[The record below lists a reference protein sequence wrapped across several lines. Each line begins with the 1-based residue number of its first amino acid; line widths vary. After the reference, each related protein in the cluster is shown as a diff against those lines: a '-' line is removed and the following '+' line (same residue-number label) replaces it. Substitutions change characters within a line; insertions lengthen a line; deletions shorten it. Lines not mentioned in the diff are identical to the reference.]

1 MSDPAHRRMLTRIA
15 AWILGAGIILLAR
28 VMTAPRAIWVGIDPS
43 PKQRIYFAN
52 HTSNGDFVLIWTVLP
67 PRLRSQTRAV
77 AGSDY
82 WLKSKLREFVG
93 RDVVKGVMIERRPE
107 HRGDEDPIAKILE
120 AVDEG
125 SSLIIFPE
133 GKRNMTEDPILPLK
147 SGIYNIS
154 KARPEVDLVP
164 VWIENLNRVMPKG
177 HVIPVP
183 LLCTVSFGAPIR
195 VAEDETHDAFL
206 ARASKAM
213 VALRPGQDPS

>member
-1 MSDPAHRRMLTRIA
+1 MRALTAFA
-15 AWILGAGIILLAR
+15 AWLLGGGLILLAR
-28 VMTAPRAIWVGIDPS
+28 MLTAPRAIWYGIDPV
-43 PKQRIYFAN
+43 PRQRVYFAN
-52 HTSNGDFVLIWTVLP
+52 HTSNADLILIWSVLP
-67 PRLRSQTRAV
+67 PRLRRATRPV

-82 WLKSKLREFVG
+82 WLKSKLRAFVG
-93 RDVVKGVMIERRPE
+93 HKVVRAVMVERRPE

-133 GKRNMTEDPILPLK
+133 GKRNMTDQPALPFK

-154 KARPEVDLVP
+154 KARPSVDFVP
-164 VWIENLNRVMPKG
+164 VWIENLNNVMPKG

-195 VAEDETHDAFL
+195 VAPDEEINAFL
-206 ARASKAM
+206 TRASEAM
-213 VALRPGQDPS
+213 VALRPKNGGAS

>member
-1 MSDPAHRRMLTRIA
+1 MVRRVA
-15 AWILGAGIILLAR
+15 AWLLGVGLILLAR
-28 VMTAPRAIWVGIDPS
+28 IMTAPRAIWVGIEPA

-52 HTSNGDFVLIWTVLP
+52 HTSNADLILIWTVLP
-67 PRLRSQTRAV
+67 PRLRRATRPV

-82 WLKSKLREFVG
+82 WLKSKLRAFVG
-93 RDVVKGVMIERRPE
+93 YEVVKAVMVERRPE

-120 AVDEG
+120 AVDDG
-125 SSLIIFPE
+125 ASLIIFPE
-133 GKRNMTEDPILPLK
+133 GKRNMTEAPILPLK

-195 VAEDETHDAFL
+195 VAPGEGHDAFL
-206 ARASKAM
+206 ARAAEAM
-213 VALRPGQDPS
+213 LALRPHTGEAAR